1 VTRVSIFLTL
11 AALIVGML
19 GCGTTSPSTE
29 IRDWYYLDAVRD
41 EPYGHYI
48 LMNNLDSTT
57 AGYEN
62 LASPAANQGK
72 GWEPIWD
79 FTGIFEG
86 QGYEIRNLF
95 INRPD
100 ERYIGLFGS
109 VYEEAV
115 IKNLGVVDV
124 SLTGYAYTGGVVGH
138 NGNVGLGVPSAG
150 GTVTNCYATGDVT
163 GHDSVGGLAG
173 FNVGTVTNC
182 YATCNVTGLVSVG
195 GLVGY
200 NTGTVSNCY
209 ATCSVTGEDV
219 VGGLLGSIYQS
230 TVSNSYSSG
239 SVTGEKYIGGLV
251 GVNNQGTVYDSY
263 STSIVTGNFS
273 IGGLVG
279 DHHESTVSNS
289 FWDIETSGQA
299 TSAGGAGK
307 TTAEMQNIATFSGA
321 GWNIVAVAPGSHN
334 TTYTWNIVN
343 NVTYPFLS
351 WQS

>member
-1 VTRVSIFLTL
+1 VGIVSTFLI
-11 AALIVGML
+11 AVVLIIGMVGCVPASQNL
-19 GCGTTSPSTE
+19 E
-29 IRDWYYLDAVRD
+29 IRNWYDLDAVRD

-57 AGYEN
+57 AGYEK
-62 LASPAANQGK
+62 LAGPIANQGK

-95 INRPD
+95 ISRLEEN
-100 ERYIGLFGS
+100 YIGLFGF
-109 VYEEAV
+109 VYEGAV

-124 SLTGYAYTGGVVGH
+124 SLTGRAYTGGVVGH
-138 NGNVGLGVPSAG
+138 NGYVGLGVPSEG
-150 GTVTNCYATGDVT
+150 GTVTNCYATGDVI
-163 GHDSVGGLAG
+163 GHNNVGGLAG

-195 GLVGY
+195 GLVG
-200 NTGTVSNCY
+200 NNWDTVSNCY

-219 VGGLLGSIYQS
+219 VGGLIGSTYQS
-230 TVSNSYSSG
+230 TVSNSCSSG
-239 SVTGEKYIGGLV
+239 NVTGEKGIGGLV
-251 GVNNQGTVYDSY
+251 GFNNQGTVYDSY
-263 STSIVTGNFS
+263 STGIVTGNFS

-279 DHHESTVSNS
+279 DHHEGTVTNS
-289 FWDIETSGQA
+289 FWDTETSEQA
-299 TSAGGAGK
+299 TSAGGTGK
-307 TTAEMQNIATFSGA
+307 TTAEMQDIATFSGA
-321 GWNIVAVAPGSHN
+321 GWNIIAVGLNETHLG
-334 TTYTWNIVN
+334 YIWNIVN